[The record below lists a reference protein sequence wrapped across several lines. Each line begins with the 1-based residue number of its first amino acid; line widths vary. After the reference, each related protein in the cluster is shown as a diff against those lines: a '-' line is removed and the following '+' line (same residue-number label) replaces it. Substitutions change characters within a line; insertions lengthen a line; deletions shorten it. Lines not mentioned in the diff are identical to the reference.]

1 METGFIDLHVHSTCS
16 DGTFTPSELVHEAI
30 RHSICAFALTDH
42 DCIDGIKEAQEETL
56 RLNSPDAPEV
66 IAGVE
71 LSCELDDREIH
82 MVGLYIN
89 PDDKVFNDKLN
100 AFRSSRTDR
109 NRLMVDKLQQ
119 EAHLAID
126 YDSLIR

>member
-1 METGFIDLHVHSTCS
+1 MYIQ
-16 DGTFTPSELVHEAI
+16 P
-30 RHSICAFALTDH
+30 ALTELLLHLSWFMKPYDNRYVPLPLLRHPTSPIAHTDH
-42 DCIDGIKEAQEETL
+42 ACTDRTKEAQEETL

-89 PDDKVFNDKLN
+89 PDDKVFNNKLN

-109 NRLMVDKLQQ
+109 IRLMVDKLQQ

-126 YDSLIR
+126 

>member
-1 METGFIDLHVHSTCS
+1 MYIQPALT
-16 DGTFTPSELVHEAI
+16 ELLPHLSWFMKPYVI
-30 RHSICAFALTDH
+30 RCAFALTDH

-89 PDDKVFNDKLN
+89 PDDKVFNNKLN
-100 AFRSSRTDR
+100 AFRSSAQT
-109 NRLMVDKLQQ
+109 
-119 EAHLAID
+119 ATA
-126 YDSLIR
+126 